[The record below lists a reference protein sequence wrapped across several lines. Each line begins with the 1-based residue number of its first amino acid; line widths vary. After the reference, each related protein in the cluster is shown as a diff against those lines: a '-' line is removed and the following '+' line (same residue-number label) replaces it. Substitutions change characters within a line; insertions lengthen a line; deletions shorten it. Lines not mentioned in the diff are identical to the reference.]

1 MHSLIQSLS
10 LRHDGVKKRS
20 IWIVKE
26 ESKFIVLAEVTES
39 VAVDVIVLA
48 AEQVTDLMR
57 Q

>member
-1 MHSLIQSLS
+1 M
-10 LRHDGVKKRS
+10 KKRS

>member
-20 IWIVKE
+20 IWIIKE
-26 ESKFIVLAEVTES
+26 KSKFKVLAEVTES